1 MLMENI
7 LNSMVIPFVKNV
19 ALAIV
24 VLLVGLAV
32 IRRIGGMV
40 GKQVEKSKMDDTL
53 KPFMMS
59 LVEGILKVLLVISV
73 IGILGVE
80 TSSFVAVLA
89 AAGFAVGLA
98 FQGSLSNFAGG
109 VLLLIVRP
117 IKVGDYIE
125 ANGFSGTVEAIHI
138 LNTTLKTPDNKVI
151 YIPNGQLSNTSITN
165 YSIKDTRRVDW
176 TFGVGY
182 EQDGDKVKSVLTDIV
197 NSHPLVLKDP
207 ESFIRMSNH
216 GDSAVD
222 FTVRAWVNAADYW
235 TVYFDI
241 IETVKKR
248 FDQEEISIPYP
259 QMDIHMEK

>member
-1 MLMENI
+1 MDNTLV
-7 LNSMVIPFVKNV
+7 SMIIPFVTNL

-32 IRRIGGMV
+32 IRKIADVV
-40 GKQVEKSKMDDTL
+40 GKQVERSKMDDTL

-59 LVEGILKVLLVISV
+59 LVGGILKVLLVISV

-117 IKVGDYIE
+117 IKVGDFIE
-125 ANGFSGTVEAIHI
+125 ANGFSGTVEAIQI

-151 YIPNGQLSNTSITN
+151 YIPNGQLSNTSIVN
-165 YSIKDTRRVDW
+165 YSIKETRRVDW
-176 TFGVGY
+176 QFGVGY
-182 EQDGDKVKSVLTDIV
+182 EQDGDKVKSVLAEIV
-197 NSHPLVLKDP
+197 TSHPLVLKDP
-207 ESFIRMSNH
+207 DVFVRMSEH
-216 GDSAVD
+216 GDSAVV
-222 FTVRAWVNAADYW
+222 FTVRAWVNAPDFFA
-235 TVYFDI
+235 VYFDVM
-241 IETVKKR
+241 ETVKKR

-259 QMDIHMEK
+259 QMDVHMQK

>member
-1 MLMENI
+1 MENI

-32 IRRIGGMV
+32 IRRIGAFV
-40 GKQVEKSKMDDTL
+40 GKQVERSKMDDTL

-73 IGILGVE
+73 IGILGVDIA
-80 TSSFVAVLA
+80 SFVAILA

-109 VLLLIVRP
+109 ILLLIVRP

-151 YIPNGQLSNTSITN
+151 YIPNGQLSNASITN
-165 YSIKDTRRVDW
+165 YSVKEPSRPRPAQARRKTPW
-176 TFGVGY
+176 KRPSAGPWRKPCAGTPGTA
-182 EQDGDKVKSVLTDIV
+182 SAR
-197 NSHPLVLKDP
+197 PRP
-207 ESFIRMSNH
+207 WA
-216 GDSAVD
+216 SAVAPCS
-222 FTVRAWVNAADYW
+222 TASRNTA
-235 TVYFDI
+235 
-241 IETVKKR
+241 
-248 FDQEEISIPYP
+248 
-259 QMDIHMEK
+259 

>member
-1 MLMENI
+1 MGNI
-7 LNSMVIPFVKNV
+7 LNSMVIPFVKSV

-24 VLLVGLAV
+24 VSLVGLAV
-32 IRRIGGMV
+32 IRKIAEIV
-40 GKQVEKSKMDDTL
+40 GKQVEKSKIDDTL
-53 KPFMMS
+53 KPFIMS
-59 LVEGILKVLLVISV
+59 LVSGILKVLLGISV
-73 IGILGVE
+73 VGILGVE

-89 AAGFAVGLA
+89 AASFAIGLA

-109 VLLLIVRP
+109 VLLLVVRP
-117 IKVGDYIE
+117 INVGDFIE
-125 ANGFSGTVEAIHI
+125 ANGFSGTVEAIQI
-138 LNTTLKTPDNKVI
+138 LNTTLRTPDNKVI
-151 YIPNGQLSNTSITN
+151 YIPNGTLSNASITN
-165 YSIKDTRRVDW
+165 YSIKETRRVDW

-182 EQDGDKVKSVLTDIV
+182 EQDGDKVKSILTEIV
-197 NSHPLVLKDP
+197 NSHSLVLKDP
-207 ESFIRMSNH
+207 EAFIRMSNH
-216 GDSAVD
+216 GDSSID